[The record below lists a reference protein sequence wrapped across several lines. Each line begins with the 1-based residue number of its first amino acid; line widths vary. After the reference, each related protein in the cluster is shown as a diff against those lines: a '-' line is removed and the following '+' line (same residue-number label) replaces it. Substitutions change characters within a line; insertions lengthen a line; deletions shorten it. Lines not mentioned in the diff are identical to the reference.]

1 MNDCMA
7 KHALKTKDT
16 KYGSFSH
23 VICIWEG
30 LAVSFGG
37 VLWLRRAG
45 RFKLRRALALAVTAF
60 SNEVCSA
67 VGVLHS

>member
-30 LAVSFGG
+30 LAVSYYGCGELGG
-37 VLWLRRAG
+37 
-45 RFKLRRALALAVTAF
+45 
-60 SNEVCSA
+60 SNFAELSR
-67 VGVLHS
+67 LQ